1 MKTRLAMPS
10 IIFALVLL
18 PGFGFGCATADE
30 GQISSRDY
38 ARPQKTISAAR
49 ALGAESM
56 PTAKLYLSYARDGVA
71 QANKAIEVGNNPAAK
86 LALARAQADA
96 NLALT
101 MSKRQQMASQVR
113 DINQE
118 IKELDR
124 QLKN

>member
-1 MKTRLAMPS
+1 MKTRFAMPLLMLS
-10 IIFALVLL
+10 LFLFAG
-18 PGFGFGCATADE
+18 PGCATGDE
-30 GQISSRDY
+30 GAISAAEY

-56 PTAKLYLSYARDGVA
+56 PTAKLYLSYARDGVT
-71 QANKAIEVGNNPAAK
+71 QANKAIEAGNNPAAK

-101 MSKRQQMASQVR
+101 LSKRQKLAVQVR

-118 IKELDR
+118 IR
-124 QLKN
+124 QLEQQLSN

>member
-10 IIFALVLL
+10 LILALVLI
-18 PGFGFGCATADE
+18 PGFGFGCSTGSDA
-30 GQISSRDY
+30 QISARDY

-71 QANKAIEVGNNPAAK
+71 QANKAIQAGNNPAAK

-101 MSKRQQMASQVR
+101 MSKQQKMAMQVR

-118 IKELDR
+118 IRQLDE